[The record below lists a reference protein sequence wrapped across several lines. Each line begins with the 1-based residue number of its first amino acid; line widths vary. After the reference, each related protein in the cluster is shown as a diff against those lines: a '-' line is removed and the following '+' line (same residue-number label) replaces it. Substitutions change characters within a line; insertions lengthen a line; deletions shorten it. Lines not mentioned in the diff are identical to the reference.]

1 MLIPIV
7 YSNDPSLLN
16 RVFLSS
22 GSAIKQSLIVQ
33 KLNFGNRQK
42 LKRTVV
48 FNYLD
53 HYDRSCYCQVMSNIS
68 SSKTS
73 SKEKE
78 PRKSKGQASRET
90 ILLAATKLATLKG
103 LSGLSLADLAAEVGM
118 SKSGLYAHFKDKEEL
133 ELAMIDTAAVIFD
146 QEVLQPAARAN
157 GGVERL
163 RTVADAYLSHLERKV
178 FPGGCFFAAVAAELD
193 TRPGAARDRV
203 FEVISNWF
211 SLLQQCILEAQELG
225 EIDSQTNVDQA
236 VFELEAM
243 LLAANFL
250 FVMTNDSMN
259 LSKGRRGVEHVLAR
273 LTGSTGSK
281 NQRSPHRTR

>member
-1 MLIPIV
+1 
-7 YSNDPSLLN
+7 
-16 RVFLSS
+16 
-22 GSAIKQSLIVQ
+22 
-33 KLNFGNRQK
+33 
-42 LKRTVV
+42 
-48 FNYLD
+48 
-53 HYDRSCYCQVMSNIS
+53 MSNIS
-68 SSKTS
+68 SSETS
-73 SKEKE
+73 SEEKE

-103 LSGLSLADLAAEVGM
+103 LHGLSLSDLAAEVGM

-163 RTVADAYLSHLERKV
+163 RAVADAYLSHLERKV

-203 FEVISNWF
+203 FEVISNWL
-211 SLLQQCILEAQELG
+211 SLLRQCILEAQELG
-225 EIDSQTNVDQA
+225 EIDAQTNVDQA

-259 LSKGRRGVEHVLAR
+259 LSKGRRGIENVLAQ
-273 LTGSTGSK
+273 LKVSAEPQ
-281 NQRSPHRTR
+281 NQRSPRRMP